1 MIEEI
6 NILEDS
12 KKLWKVNIGTEALSL
27 LDRKGIKGVEKDNIL
42 NEAVDILESCG
53 NPNNEKN
60 SVTGIAIGY
69 VQSGKTLSFT
79 TVSAIATQNGF
90 NLIIIIAGTTTKLVN
105 QTTDR
110 IAEDLDINSRSE
122 TSWKPYVN
130 PKFKNVEEVVCDMEE
145 GLFNDKPVLLVTV
158 MKNTSHLKNLL
169 SLLRSSKIKEL
180 GLKALI
186 IDDEADQASLNT
198 MANSDLE
205 NDASAI
211 YSLIADIRLAL
222 SNHTFIQYTAT
233 PQAPLFISILDILS
247 PSFVKILTPGSAY
260 TGGKAFFQRNKKSN
274 YPYVIEI
281 PEEEI
286 YTKRNPISEIPKS
299 LVESMMY
306 YFLSVAVGVIRGE
319 HPKTHNRTMMIHP
332 SQLTI
337 IHSVY
342 KRWADKL
349 KKRWLEELSL
359 RKNDVDKKMLINEF
373 ARVYSLLCETTE
385 TSPPFDDVVSKL
397 KAVIKITPILLS
409 NSSVKQ
415 EIDWN
420 KHYSMILVG
429 GQVLDRGFTVEG
441 LNITY
446 MPRSI
451 GVGNAD
457 TIQQRCRF
465 FGYKKGYLDM
475 CRIFLPRRSKR
486 AYIDYVLHEED
497 LRNKLEKFS
506 ASDKSLA
513 EFKRAF
519 LLSQELNITRKNVIS
534 DDLRRYRMIGWR
546 PIVQLDA
553 NYKHNTSMIDS
564 FLSGLEF
571 YSSPQSGD
579 LENQKHEQCDIESN
593 TILEHL
599 LVNLSY
605 VDVTNSLLVNHILS
619 LISVLNDMEPQVV
632 TVVKMSNGKP
642 RTRSL
647 NEQDKIPN
655 LLQGSNKKTNY
666 YGDRSVCS
674 ENNIT
679 IQVHNIQVK
688 NKSIG
693 FRTLAFHIPEGL
705 SQNIIA
711 LTN

>member
-1 MIEEI
+1 M
-6 NILEDS
+6 
-12 KKLWKVNIGTEALSL
+12 
-27 LDRKGIKGVEKDNIL
+27 R
-42 NEAVDILESCG
+42 
-53 NPNNEKN
+53 KN
-60 SVTGIAIGY
+60 SKTGIAIGY

-79 TVSAIATQNGF
+79 TVSALAVQNGF

-105 QTTDR
+105 QTTGR
-110 IAEDLDINSRSE
+110 LAEDLDIHNRSE
-122 TSWKPYVN
+122 VSWKPYKN
-130 PKFKNVEEVVCDMEE
+130 PTIKNVEEVVCDLEE

-158 MKNTSHLKNLL
+158 MKNTSHLRSLL
-169 SLLRSSKIKEL
+169 SLLRSSKIKGL

-198 MANSDLE
+198 KASSSLE

-211 YSLIADIRLAL
+211 YSLIGDMRSAL
-222 SNHTFIQYTAT
+222 RNHTFLQYTAT

-247 PSFVKILTPGSAY
+247 PNFVKILTPGSAY
-260 TGGKAFFQRNKKSN
+260 TGGKAFFQRNKESH
-274 YPYVIEI
+274 YPHVIEI
-281 PEEEI
+281 PEDEI
-286 YTKRNPISEIPKS
+286 YTKKNPISKIPTS
-299 LVESMMY
+299 MVESMMY
-306 YFLSVAVGVIRGE
+306 YFLSVAVGIIRGE

-332 SQLTI
+332 SQLTL

-342 KRWADKL
+342 KRWADQL
-349 KKRWLEELSL
+349 KKRWMEELNL
-359 RKNDVDKKMLINEF
+359 RDDDIDKKNLINEF
-373 ARVYSLLCETTE
+373 ARIYSFLDE
-385 TSPPFDDVVSKL
+385 TSENPPTFKEVSSKL
-397 KAVIKITPILLS
+397 KAVIRITPILLS
-409 NSSVKQ
+409 NSNVKQ
-415 EIDWN
+415 EIDWK

-497 LRNKLEKFS
+497 LRDKLKRFS
-506 ASDKSLA
+506 ASNKSLS

-519 LLSQELNITRKNVIS
+519 LLSPELNITRKNVIS
-534 DDLRRYRMIGWR
+534 DDLRRYRIIGWR
-546 PIVQLDA
+546 PIVQLDK
-553 NYKHNTSMIDS
+553 NHKHNTSIIDN
-564 FLSGLEF
+564 FLSGLELF
-571 YSSPQSGD
+571 PSPQSGD
-579 LENQKHEQCDIESN
+579 LELQRHLQCDVNSE
-593 TILEHL
+593 LVLDKL

-605 VDVTNSLLVNHILS
+605 IDATNSLLVNHIIS
-619 LISVLNDMEPQVV
+619 LISVLNDIESQEI
-632 TVVKMSNGKP
+632 TIVKMSYSAQ

-647 NEQDKIPN
+647 NEHNKIPN

-688 NKSIG
+688 NKPVKFS
-693 FRTLAFHIPEGL
+693 TLALHIPDGL
-705 SQNIIA
+705 GQNIIA
-711 LTN
+711 LANS

>member
-6 NILEDS
+6 SLLNNS
-12 KKLWKVNIGTEALSL
+12 HKLWEVNVGTEALSL
-27 LDRKGIKGVEKDNIL
+27 LDRIGIKGVDRDNIV

-53 NPNNEKN
+53 DPSNETN
-60 SVTGIAIGY
+60 SITGIAIGY

-79 TVSAIATQNGF
+79 TVSALASQNGF
-90 NLIIIIAGTTTKLVN
+90 NLIIVIAGSTTKLVN
-105 QTTDR
+105 QTTER
-110 IAEDLDINSRSE
+110 LSGDLDIHNRSE
-122 TSWKPYVN
+122 TSWKPYKN
-130 PKFKNVEEVVCDMEE
+130 PTLKNVEEVVCDMEE

-158 MKNTSHLKNLL
+158 MKNTVHLKNLL
-169 SLLRSSKIKEL
+169 SLLRSTKIKEL
-180 GLKALI
+180 GLKAII

-198 MANSDLE
+198 KANSKLE
-205 NDASAI
+205 NDASTI
-211 YSLIADIRLAL
+211 YSLMGDMCSTLK
-222 SNHTFIQYTAT
+222 NHTFLQYTAT

-260 TGGKAFFQRNKKSN
+260 TGGKAFFQRNKESH
-274 YPYVIEI
+274 YPHVIEI
-281 PEEEI
+281 PEDEI
-286 YTKRNPISEIPKS
+286 FAKKNPITEIPKS

-306 YFLSVAVGVIRGE
+306 YFLTVAVGVIRGE

-332 SQLTI
+332 SQLTMV
-337 IHSVY
+337 HSVY
-342 KRWADKL
+342 KRWADQL
-349 KKRWLEELSL
+349 KKRWMEELSL
-359 RKNDVDKKMLINEF
+359 REDDIDRKILINEF
-373 ARVYSLLCETTE
+373 ARIYSLLRE
-385 TSPPFDDVVSKL
+385 TSEDIPTFDEVASKV

-409 NSSVKQ
+409 NSSLKQ
-415 EIDWN
+415 EIDWK

-429 GQVLDRGFTVEG
+429 GQILDRGFTVEG

-497 LRNKLEKFS
+497 LRNKLKRFS
-506 ASDKSLA
+506 ASNKSLS

-519 LLSQELNITRKNVIS
+519 LLSPELNITRKNVIS
-534 DDLRRYRMIGWR
+534 DDLRRYRMTGWR
-546 PIVQLDA
+546 PIVQLDD
-553 NYKHNTSMIDS
+553 NYEFNTSVIDEFIS
-564 FLSGLEF
+564 RLEF
-571 YSSPQSGD
+571 TPSPQSGD
-579 LENQKHEQCDIESN
+579 LENQKHVQCNIDSDEVLES
-593 TILEHL
+593 L

-605 VDVTNSLLVNHILS
+605 VDVTNSLYVNHILS
-619 LISVLNDMEPQVV
+619 LISVLNDMEPQVL
-632 TVVKMSNGKP
+632 TIVKMSNNTQ

-647 NEQDKIPN
+647 NEQGKIPN
-655 LLQGSNKKTNY
+655 LLQGSNVKTNY

-674 ENNIT
+674 KDNIT
-679 IQVHNIQVK
+679 IQVHDIKVI
-688 NKSIG
+688 NKPIE

-711 LTN
+711 LSN